1 MSDLRAAIEAW
12 ADSEPL
18 IVHGIRRDMAQ
29 TPYGRG
35 GELRFLP
42 ATSGHGMSGCP
53 GDNLVAWLDDL
64 RAILATPAPD
74 TDALAERPVNQWAH
88 VLDDMGSADF
98 YDTEQDARQ
107 MRDLCGGGVDRV
119 ETYPVV
125 PLGPAATPT
134 QPAEPTQSDAGE
146 VGR

>member
-1 MSDLRAAIEAW
+1 MSDDLRAAIEAW

-64 RAILATPAPD
+64 RAILAAPAPD
-74 TDALAERPVNQWAH
+74 TDALAERALRATRFAESMALTERVRGRYDNERAW
-88 VLDDMGSADF
+88 LDMLIIL
-98 YDTEQDARQ
+98 T
-107 MRDLCGGGVDRV
+107 
-119 ETYPVV
+119 
-125 PLGPAATPT
+125 PA
-134 QPAEPTQSDAGE
+134 QPAESTQSDAGE
-146 VGR
+146 VGA